1 MKKICFIILN
11 YNDADTTIKLVDEL
25 KDWTVN
31 DLHII
36 VVDNQSI
43 DGSFERLNERYCL
56 VENIDILLSEK
67 NGGYSYGN
75 NFGSKYA
82 IERYSPQYIAI
93 ANPDIQIDQT
103 TFEKLLTTFDIDHSV
118 AMVAPIMK
126 STKGDYKIYSQ
137 TIPTY
142 MDDLVACYHS
152 SKSKTIIGKEFQYLN
167 DEKNMVLT
175 EMLPGSFFV
184 LRTVCF
190 EEIGL
195 FDENV
200 FLFCEE
206 RILGNKLRDKGYKA
220 VLRSDLFFVHAHSV
234 SIKKSYDII
243 GTWKIL
249 MDSRYYYQ
257 KVYNHINFF
266 QKRILKISMKIF
278 LIKLHCILLVYGKV
292 KRWRKKGICRS

>member
-25 KDWTVN
+25 ESWTVN
-31 DLHII
+31 DLHIV

-43 DGSFERLNERYCL
+43 DGSFERLNERYYL
-56 VENIDILLSEK
+56 AENIDVLLSEK

-82 IERYSPQYIAI
+82 IEKYSPQYIAI
-93 ANPDIQIDQT
+93 ANPDIQIDQV
-103 TFEKLLTTFDIDHSV
+103 TFEKLLQTFDIDNSV
-118 AMVAPIMK
+118 AMVAPVMK
-126 STKGDYKIYSQ
+126 NTKGDYKIYSQ

-142 MDDLVACYHS
+142 MDDLAACYHS
-152 SKSKTIIGKEFQYLN
+152 SKSKTIIEKEFQYLN
-167 DEKNMVLT
+167 DEKNMILT

-184 LRTVCF
+184 LRTECF

-220 VLRSDLFFVHAHSV
+220 VFRSDLFFVHAHSV

-257 KVYNHINFF
+257 KEYNKIHLF
-266 QKRILKISMKIF
+266 QKVILKISMKLF
-278 LIKLHCILLVYGKV
+278 LCSLNLKIKIYHYV
-292 KRWRKKGICRS
+292 KK